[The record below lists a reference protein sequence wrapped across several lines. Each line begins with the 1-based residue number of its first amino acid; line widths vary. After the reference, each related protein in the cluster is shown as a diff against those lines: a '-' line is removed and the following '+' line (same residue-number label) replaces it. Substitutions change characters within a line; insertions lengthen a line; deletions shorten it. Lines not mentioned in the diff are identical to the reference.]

1 MMRRP
6 FACLFMA
13 TLTAATSPPSER
25 VIAPDGRETL
35 SVNGVTRT
43 VLIDPAALGIPIIT
57 KSYAEAAGMKPG
69 MIEIGF
75 RVGPVRIDGKSA
87 VAEVRSGAGAAFK
100 RRIAF
105 AEQPYATG
113 YDGVFGPASLADPV
127 IRFRLRAPQP
137 GERVVS
143 LPMVG
148 DGGMFGD
155 WGSRYV
161 VIPIEGEPM
170 RVIFNPRNP
179 RSTTNA
185 GGAVRLAR
193 AYGGQ
198 LSGAATQQ
206 EIVFGVTRPIRTMT
220 LKTPVAIGPFAMS
233 QLGVRTV
240 DFGSTATIADAD
252 APAGDPDEV
261 VVTGKGRRNPK
272 KDWLSIGADQMNR
285 CSSIVFDKPAR
296 QVRLSCL

>member
-6 FACLFMA
+6 FACLLLA
-13 TLTAATSPPSER
+13 TLTAASPPPDER
-25 VIAPDGRETL
+25 VIPPDGKATL

-43 VLIDPAALGIPIIT
+43 VLIDPAALGLPIIT
-57 KSYAEAAGMKPG
+57 KGYAEAAGLKPG
-69 MIEIGF
+69 MIEVGF
-75 RVGPVRIDGKSA
+75 KVGPIHIDGKTA
-87 VAEVRSGAGAAFK
+87 VAQIRAGTAAPYK

-105 AEQPYATG
+105 AERPFAAG
-113 YDGVFGPASLADPV
+113 FEGVFGPASLPDPV
-127 IRFRLRAPQP
+127 VRFRLRDPQP
-137 GERVVS
+137 GERVTT

-148 DGGMFGD
+148 GGGLFGD

-170 RVIFNPRNP
+170 RVIFNPRKA

-198 LSGAATQQ
+198 LSGAATLQ

-220 LKTPVAIGPFAMS
+220 LTTPVTIGPFAIS
-233 QLGVRTV
+233 QLSVRTV

-252 APAGDPDEV
+252 APGDPDEV
-261 VVTGKGRRNPK
+261 VVTGKGKHDPK
-272 KDWLSIGADQMNR
+272 KDWLSIGADQLGR
-285 CSSIVFDKPAR
+285 CSSIVFDKPAK
-296 QVRLSCL
+296 QMRLSCL

>member
-1 MMRRP
+1 MRRL
-6 FACLFMA
+6 ACLLSA
-13 TLTAATSPPSER
+13 TLTAAAPSPSER

-35 SVNGVTRT
+35 SVNGISRT
-43 VLIDPAALGIPIIT
+43 VLVDPAALGIPIIT
-57 KSYAEAAGMKPG
+57 QSYAQAAGMKPG

-75 RVGPVRIDGKSA
+75 RVGPVRIDGHTA
-87 VAEVRSGAGAAFK
+87 VASIRSGPGEPFK

-105 AEQPYATG
+105 AEPAYAKG
-113 YDGVFGPASLADPV
+113 FDGVFGPASLADPV
-127 IRFRLRAPQP
+127 IRFRLRDPQP
-137 GERVVS
+137 GERLVS

-148 DGGMFGD
+148 GGGMFGN

-161 VIPIEGEPM
+161 VITIEGEPM
-170 RVIFNPRNP
+170 RVILNPRNP

-198 LSGAATQQ
+198 LSGTPTEQ

-220 LKTPVAIGPFAMS
+220 LRTPVQVGPFAMA

-252 APAGDPDEV
+252 APGDPDEV
-261 VVTGKGRRNPK
+261 VVTGKGKHDPK
-272 KDWLSIGADQMNR
+272 RDWLSIGADQLNR
-285 CSSIVFDKPAR
+285 CSAIIFDKPAR

>member
-1 MMRRP
+1 MMRRL
-6 FACLFMA
+6 ALLLLA
-13 TLTAATSPPSER
+13 ILTAAAPPPSER

-35 SVNGVTRT
+35 SVNGVART
-43 VLIDPAALGIPIIT
+43 VLIDPGALGIPIIT
-57 KSYAEAAGMKPG
+57 KSYADAAGMKPG

-75 RVGPVRIDGKSA
+75 HVGPVRIDGKSA

-105 AEQPYATG
+105 AEQPFAKG

-127 IRFRLRAPQP
+127 IRFRLREPQP
-137 GERVVS
+137 GERTVS
-143 LPMVG
+143 LPMIG
-148 DGGMFGD
+148 SGGLFGD

-161 VIPIEGEPM
+161 VIPVEGEPM
-170 RVIFNPRNP
+170 RVMFNPRNP
-179 RSTTNA
+179 RSTANA

-198 LSGAATQQ
+198 LTGAITKQ
-206 EIVFGVTRPIRTMT
+206 EIAFGMTRPIRTLA
-220 LKTPVAIGPFAMS
+220 LKTPIAIGPFAMS

-252 APAGDPDEV
+252 APGDPDEV
-261 VVTGKGRRNPK
+261 VVTGKGKYNPK
-272 KDWLSIGADQMNR
+272 KDWLSIGADQLNR
-285 CSSIVFDKPAR
+285 CSSIVFDKPAK